1 MTVVFLNGIL
11 LGLIVAI
18 SIGPAFFALIQTG
31 INHGFKYGVFMA
43 IGIVISDFLL
53 VTISYLLGASLFDDP
68 KNKIFIGLIG
78 GIILI
83 IFGSVAWAKKP
94 DILKRRSISY
104 DTPIKSPSLW
114 LYPLRGFFLNIV
126 NPFLFFFWF
135 GSLSIVGKLAPPNEL
150 LKYTIIFFSGTFI
163 TIFLT
168 DVLKSYVGKKIK
180 KLLTP
185 RKELIINK
193 IVGIALVIFGVV
205 LIFRTLDQYH
215 FFEFMYSK
223 LKS

>member
-1 MTVVFLNGIL
+1 MTAVFINGLL

-43 IGIVISDFLL
+43 IGIVVSDAML

-68 KNKIFIGLIG
+68 KNKVFIGLIG
-78 GIILI
+78 GIVLI

-94 DILKRRSISY
+94 DILKQRNLSY

-114 LYPLRGFFLNIV
+114 LYPFRGFFLNIV

-135 GSLSIVGKLAPPNEL
+135 GSLSIVGKMAPPNEL
-150 LKYTIIFFSGTFI
+150 MKYTLIFFSGTFI

-168 DVLKSYVGKKIK
+168 DCLKSYVGKKIK
-180 KLLTP
+180 NILTP
-185 RKELIINK
+185 KKEILINK
-193 IVGIALVIFGVV
+193 LVGIALVIFGIV
-205 LIFRTLDQYH
+205 LIFRTLDEYH
-215 FFEFMYSK
+215 FFELIISK
-223 LKS
+223 IK